1 MIKGYLLDFDF
12 LEYFKALK
20 LQHELV
26 NLRNENKI
34 PESLILLEHEHVIT
48 IGKRG
53 KVEDIL
59 DKSLPYYFVE
69 RGGELT
75 YHGPGQLVGY
85 PIFDLKYLKLDVKQY
100 VAKLEESICYALKK
114 FNIFCDKEH
123 ILPGVWTGKMKIAS
137 IGIALKNF
145 VTFHGFALNVNTDLS
160 YFYKIKPCG
169 LDASVMTS
177 MEKILGEKIN
187 MKEVKEAIIEG
198 FQNVFNIEF
207 ERKRLEDLNL
217 KLLE

>member
-12 LEYFKALK
+12 LEYSKALK

-123 ILPGVWTGKMKIAS
+123 ILAGVWTGKMKIAS

-145 VTFHGFALNVNTDLS
+145 ITFHGFALNVNTDLS

-177 MEKILGEKIN
+177 MEKILGERIN